1 MNKKRVIVVCPGRG
15 SYTRETKG
23 YVSEFGGPAQEYI
36 KWMDDQRVN
45 DNCEPLTRL
54 DSIPFR
60 SKTHMTGENASALIY
75 ACSLSDFLSI
85 DQTKYDIVSITGNS
99 MGWYTALS
107 LSGSISLKNGY
118 HLIQTMGSMMK
129 EKLIGGQI
137 IYPLLDENWELD
149 AKINSLVLDEIKNSD
164 DTWIYDFIN

>member
-1 MNKKRVIVVCPGRG
+1 
-15 SYTRETKG
+15 
-23 YVSEFGGPAQEYI
+23 
-36 KWMDDQRVN
+36 
-45 DNCEPLTRL
+45 
-54 DSIPFR
+54 
-60 SKTHMTGENASALIY
+60 MTGENASALIY
-75 ACSLSDFLSI
+75 AYSLSDFLSI

-107 LSGSISLKNGY
+107 LSGSISIKNGY

-149 AKINSLVLDEIKNSD
+149 AKINSLVLDEIKNAEAHISITLGGYLVIMNAD
-164 DTWIYDFIN
+164 IIRYFIKKTS

>member
-45 DNCEPLTRL
+45 DNCEPLTKL

-60 SKTHMTGENASALIY
+60 SKTHMTGENA
-75 ACSLSDFLSI
+75 
-85 DQTKYDIVSITGNS
+85 
-99 MGWYTALS
+99 YT
-107 LSGSISLKNGY
+107 LK
-118 HLIQTMGSMMK
+118 
-129 EKLIGGQI
+129 
-137 IYPLLDENWELD
+137 
-149 AKINSLVLDEIKNSD
+149 
-164 DTWIYDFIN
+164 

>member
-45 DNCEPLTRL
+45 DNCEPLTKL
-54 DSIPFR
+54 DSMPFR
-60 SKTHMTGENASALIY
+60 SKTHMTGENASPLIY

-85 DQTKYDIVSITGNS
+85 EAIPAIENFDKPAKDKD
-99 MGWYTALS
+99 S
-107 LSGSISLKNGY
+107 LI
-118 HLIQTMGSMMK
+118 IAMK
-129 EKLIGGQI
+129 RI
-137 IYPLLDENWELD
+137 DEN
-149 AKINSLVLDEIKNSD
+149 
-164 DTWIYDFIN
+164 